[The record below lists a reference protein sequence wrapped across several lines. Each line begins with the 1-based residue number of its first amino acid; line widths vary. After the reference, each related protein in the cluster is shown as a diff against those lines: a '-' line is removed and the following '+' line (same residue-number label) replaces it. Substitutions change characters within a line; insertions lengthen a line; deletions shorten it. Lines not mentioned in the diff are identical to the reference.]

1 MSIEDNQ
8 IDLTVRDVHYTTTF
22 IDPNWDIEMTFE
34 KEYTDSK
41 RGRMLIYLNEHL
53 VDLEKPITLVVNG
66 REVFK
71 GKVKC
76 SEAHMARSLAT
87 FYDSQRIYP
96 AAIEVVL

>member
-1 MSIEDNQ
+1 M
-8 IDLTVRDVHYTTTF
+8 F
-22 IDPNWDIEMTFE
+22 FE
-34 KEYTDSK
+34 KKYTDSK

-53 VDLEKPITLVVNG
+53 VDLEKPVTLGVNG

-76 SEAHMARSLAT
+76 SETHMARSLAT
-87 FYDSQRIYP
+87 FYDPQRIYP